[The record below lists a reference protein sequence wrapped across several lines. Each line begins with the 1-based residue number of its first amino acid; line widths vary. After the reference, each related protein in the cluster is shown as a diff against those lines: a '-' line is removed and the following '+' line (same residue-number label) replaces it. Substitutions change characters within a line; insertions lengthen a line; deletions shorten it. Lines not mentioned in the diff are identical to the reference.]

1 MALIQADR
9 VRETSSTTGS
19 AGFTL
24 VGAVDGFQRFSA
36 AIGSANTCYY
46 AATDGSAFEV
56 GLGTVSANT
65 LARTTV
71 LDSSHV
77 SSGVLHRVDFQ
88 AGTKDV
94 FATYA
99 ADKAVILDADGNLT
113 VGTTANIT
121 TLGNVSVAKTLT
133 ITSGISGASTLNI
146 KGAVSAGSTLGVKGN
161 VSSEGTLSVI
171 GAVSVGATLGITN
184 DASVTGTFTFATA
197 TTSGN
202 LNVDGNFTFATANST
217 GNLGVVGNAS
227 VGGTL
232 LVDGN
237 SFTFNTASTSGT
249 LTVGDNF
256 SAKSTS
262 RFGGAATFDDSV
274 SVGGT
279 FHIQGNA
286 SAQGTLNVKGAV
298 SVSSTLGVEGEIN
311 NEVGNI
317 VIDPTTHIVEIKGGG
332 STDAEL
338 KLNCRSNSH
347 GQTIKSQE
355 HSAGVTNTMLL
366 PKGANSTL
374 VSEAGTATIT
384 NKTYFDLDGDLR
396 DIPKSRTV
404 ATTTISAAQTDT
416 GNFIFLTSS
425 DQTVVIPTAA
435 GTFDTGDIFS
445 VVCAGASATIS
456 SNITSMFKVGEAAST
471 ATITLG
477 ANKIASVLFV
487 SSQHAYV
494 TGT

>member
-9 VRETSSTTGS
+9 VKELSTTTGS
-19 AGFTL
+19 ADFTLGGASLGFTS
-24 VGAVDGFQRFSA
+24 FSA
-36 AIGSANTCYY
+36 GVGSSNTCYY
-46 AATDGSAFEV
+46 AASDGSAFEV
-56 GLGTVSANT
+56 GLGTVSANV
-65 LARTTV
+65 LERTTIFS
-71 LDSSHV
+71 SSHTSASTV
-77 SSGVLHRVDFQ
+77 HRVDFQ
-88 AGTKDV
+88 AGSKEV
-94 FATYA
+94 FATYVA
-99 ADKAVILDADGNLT
+99 EKAVILDAAGDL
-113 VGTTANIT
+113 NIT
-121 TLGNVSVAKTLT
+121 GEFN
-133 ITSGISGASTLNI
+133 
-146 KGAVSAGSTLGVKGN
+146 
-161 VSSEGTLSVI
+161 
-171 GAVSVGATLGITN
+171 
-184 DASVTGTFTFATA
+184 FATA
-197 TTSGN
+197 STT
-202 LNVDGNFTFATANST
+202 GNFNFVTANST

-227 VGGTL
+227 VGGT
-232 LVDGN
+232 
-237 SFTFNTASTSGT
+237 
-249 LTVGDNF
+249 
-256 SAKSTS
+256 
-262 RFGGAATFDDSV
+262 
-274 SVGGT
+274 
-279 FHIQGNA
+279 FHIQGNT

-445 VVCAGASATIS
+445 VVSAGATADSTTNIS
-456 SNITSMFKVGEAAST
+456 SNITSMFVAGGASAT
-471 ATITLG
+471 ATVAIA
-477 ANKIASVLFV
+477 ANGVASVLFV
-487 SSQHAYV
+487 SAGHVFV
-494 TGT
+494 TGNVS

>member
-56 GLGTVSANT
+56 GLGTVSANV

-71 LDSSHV
+71 FDSSHT
-77 SSGVLHRVDFQ
+77 SSGTVHRVDFQ

-94 FATYA
+94 FATYVA
-99 ADKAVILDADGNLT
+99 NKAVILDADGNLT

-197 TTSGN
+197 
-202 LNVDGNFTFATANST
+202 NST
-217 GNLGVVGNAS
+217 GNLGVVKN
-227 VGGTL
+227 
-232 LVDGN
+232 
-237 SFTFNTASTSGT
+237 
-249 LTVGDNF
+249 
-256 SAKSTS
+256 
-262 RFGGAATFDDSV
+262 V

-279 FHIQGNA
+279 FHIEGNSSAKGTFAFADAVTCASTLAVGGAVTAKSTLRVGGEAIFDSVVSVGGTLHIQGNA

-456 SNITSMFKVGEAAST
+456 SNITSMFKVGEASAT

-487 SSQHAYV
+487 SAQHAYV

>member
-19 AGFTL
+19 ANFSL

-65 LARTTV
+65 LARTTIFN
-71 LDSSHV
+71 SSHT
-77 SSGVLHRVDFQ
+77 SSGTIHRVNFQ
-88 AGTKDV
+88 SGTKDI
-94 FATYA
+94 FATYV
-99 ADKAVILDADGNLT
+99 ADKSVILDTDGDLT
-113 VGTTANIT
+113 LGTTADIS

-133 ITSGISGASTLNI
+133 ITSGVSGASTLNV

-171 GAVSVGATLGITN
+171 GAVSVGATLGVTN
-184 DASVTGTFTFATA
+184 NASITGTFTFATA
-197 TTSGN
+197 SSTGN
-202 LNVDGNFTFATANST
+202 LDVAKNFSVIENVSVGGTLGVKSNASITGTLAVTDEFNFATANST

-227 VGGTL
+227 IGGTL

-262 RFGGAATFDDSV
+262 RFGDEAIFDSVV

-298 SVSSTLGVEGEIN
+298 TVAATVEG
-311 NEVGNI
+311 
-317 VIDPTTHIVEIKGGG
+317 
-332 STDAEL
+332 
-338 KLNCRSNSH
+338 
-347 GQTIKSQE
+347 
-355 HSAGVTNTMLL
+355 
-366 PKGANSTL
+366 
-374 VSEAGTATIT
+374 TA
-384 NKTYFDLDGDLR
+384 LSDGDGNLR
-396 DIPKSRTV
+396 DIPKSRTF
-404 ATTTISAAQTDT
+404 ADTTVSAAQTDT

-425 DQTVVIPTAA
+425 DQTVVIPTAS

-456 SNITSMFKVGEAAST
+456 SNISLMFKVGEASAT

-487 SSQHAYV
+487 SPQHAYV
-494 TGT
+494 SGT

>member
-19 AGFTL
+19 ASFTL
-24 VGAVDGFQRFSA
+24 VGAVDGFQRFSI

-46 AATDGSAFEV
+46 AATDGSAFET
-56 GLGTVSANT
+56 GLGTVSADT

-71 LDSSHV
+71 LDSSHT
-77 SSGVLHRVDFQ
+77 SSGIIHRVNFQ
-88 AGTKDV
+88 SGTKDI
-94 FATYA
+94 FATYVA
-99 ADKAVILDADGNLT
+99 EKAVILDADGNLT

-171 GAVSVGATLGITN
+171 GAVSVGATLGVTN

-217 GNLGVVGNAS
+217 GSLDVVGRA
-227 VGGTL
+227 
-232 LVDGN
+232 
-237 SFTFNTASTSGT
+237 
-249 LTVGDNF
+249 
-256 SAKSTS
+256 
-262 RFGGAATFDDSV
+262 

-298 SVSSTLGVEGEIN
+298 SVASTLGVEGEIN

-317 VIDPTTHIVEIKGGG
+317 IIDPTTKIVEIKGGG
-332 STDAEL
+332 STDGQIQ
-338 KLNCRSNSH
+338 LNCRSNSH
-347 GQTIKSQE
+347 GQKIMSQP
-355 HSAGVTNTMLL
+355 HSEAITNEMLL

-384 NKTYFDLDGDLR
+384 NKTYFDTSGGLR
-396 DIPKSRTV
+396 QVPQSRSIAGAATSIATAAITDI
-404 ATTTISAAQTDT
+404 
-416 GNFIFLTSS
+416 GNYIFLTGGSAS
-425 DQTVVIPTAA
+425 TQTLVIPDGVFTA
-435 GTFDTGDIFS
+435 GDIFS
-445 VVCAGASATIS
+445 VVNNAKTADSTTTTFSAAQVAAVIAGAASAT
-456 SNITSMFKVGEAAST
+456 TL
-471 ATITLG
+471 ITLG
-477 ANKIASVLFV
+477 VNGVASVLFTNASACIITGNV
-487 SSQHAYV
+487 S
-494 TGT
+494 

>member
-71 LDSSHV
+71 LDSSHA

-161 VSSEGTLSVI
+161 VSTEGTLSVI

-217 GNLGVVGNAS
+217 GNLGVVKNVS
-227 VGGTL
+227 VGGTFH
-232 LVDGN
+232 VEG
-237 SFTFNTASTSGT
+237 SSSAKGTFAFADAVTCAST
-249 LTVGDNF
+249 LTVGGLF

-262 RFGGAATFDDSV
+262 RFGGAAIFDDSV

-298 SVSSTLGVEGEIN
+298 SVADTVEGT
-311 NEVGNI
+311 VVSDTDGN
-317 VIDPTTHIVEIKGGG
+317 
-332 STDAEL
+332 
-338 KLNCRSNSH
+338 
-347 GQTIKSQE
+347 
-355 HSAGVTNTMLL
+355 
-366 PKGANSTL
+366 
-374 VSEAGTATIT
+374 
-384 NKTYFDLDGDLR
+384 LR
-396 DIPKSRTV
+396 DIPNSRTI
-404 ATTTISAAQTDT
+404 ATTTVSAAQTDT

-471 ATITLG
+471 ATIILG

-487 SSQHAYV
+487 SSSHAYV